1 MTEQEDVQIKARKP
15 LSHKMKVNNV
25 VFVIML
31 ISMLPV
37 FVGFGA
43 FEIMDAFDVRELR
56 EEGREVEAFMWSL
69 ASVVTV
75 FIGVYVCAQITLY
88 CMRHM
93 HGMKESMMSIWE
105 DDDGEEIP
113 EPPEP
118 KPLSKEGLQKLNRIR
133 MAMTILLMA
142 CIGLISGVFMVGIL
156 DKVHEF
162 FGYDPKA
169 DNEDIIAF
177 AMGSL
182 ELVIGITVLAVLW
195 YIFYRILRSEY
206 GSFIKPIIPDPV
218 THTDNEGVEKQ

>member
-1 MTEQEDVQIKARKP
+1 MTEQEAVQKQGRKP
-15 LSHKMKVNNV
+15 LSHKAKVNNV
-25 VFVIML
+25 VFVIMM

-43 FEIMDAFDVRELR
+43 FEIMDVFDVRELR

-69 ASVVTV
+69 ASLVTV
-75 FIGVYVCAQITLY
+75 FIGVYVCANITLY
-88 CMRHM
+88 AMRHM

-105 DDDGEEIP
+105 DDDGEELP
-113 EPPEP
+113 EPEP
-118 KPLSKEGLQKLNRIR
+118 KPLSKEGMQKLNKLR
-133 MAMTILLMA
+133 MVTSIFLMA
-142 CIGLISGVFMVGIL
+142 SIGMVSGILVYGLIV
-156 DKVHEF
+156 KVHEF

-169 DNEDIIAF
+169 DNEDIMAF

-182 ELVIGITVLAVLW
+182 EIVIGITVLAVLW

-218 THTDNEGVEKQ
+218 THTEENEGVDKQ